1 MIFDFSTGFRFS
13 KISVECFVHI
23 CSCSWSGL
31 SFTVHTVHIRSQE
44 ESVGTFDLS
53 RIFAQAVKDSSEEV
67 VFRWTCVLKPN
78 LFSGKKARH
87 NLSSYFFLKA

>member
-1 MIFDFSTGFRFS
+1 MCE
-13 KISVECFVHI
+13 SVQQKLGHTIVYGRPLLI
-23 CSCSWSGL
+23 IIVSGL
-31 SFTVHTVHIRSQE
+31 YFTVRTVHIRSRE
-44 ESVGTFDLS
+44 KCVGTFDLL

-78 LFSGKKARH
+78 LFSSKKPRH